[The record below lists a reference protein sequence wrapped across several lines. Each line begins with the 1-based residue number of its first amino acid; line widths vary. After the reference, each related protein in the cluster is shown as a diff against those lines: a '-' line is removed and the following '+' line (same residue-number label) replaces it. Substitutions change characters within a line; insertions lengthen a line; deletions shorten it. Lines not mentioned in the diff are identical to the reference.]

1 MLDILLIFK
10 HDVLMQAV
18 NRFPLAAKLVL
29 LAAFFSLAGGKWGSY
44 IGLPKYN
51 IFLPDFLFL
60 LGCLLA
66 FLKRSSK
73 NDGFMVYTIIGISF
87 FIAQLLRNPQFTLM
101 TKFRDLLP
109 FFYFLFVPLLCRVF
123 SSLNNQKIVN
133 TIRYASLVH
142 LFWVLPVMFNLLHP
156 ISSRGIFGF
165 PIFTPRW
172 DLDGMTSIIGLIAWR
187 RHPKFDLKEN
197 DFISLVIVFT
207 LIVQYSRAT
216 LVAFFFIIIIYY
228 LRHLRNKKDIFFVSS
243 HRFSLIIVI
252 SMIFTVTAV
261 PLLQNLLPQNSVLI
275 RIGLISNPINA
286 VVLQQGAG
294 STANARLKAQSQ
306 LYGWVK
312 QRNQLIFGVGPGT
325 EMVLDSGA
333 VQYLSGDA
341 VVRSPHSWIYGL
353 LCRYGYFGS
362 LIWLFL
368 LTYPLIKT
376 KAILS
381 PLGMPMMGVYVILI
395 VSFFGVIIESPFGS
409 MPLALFVALPTLD

>member
-1 MLDILLIFK
+1 
-10 HDVLMQAV
+10 
-18 NRFPLAAKLVL
+18 
-29 LAAFFSLAGGKWGSY
+29 
-44 IGLPKYN
+44 
-51 IFLPDFLFL
+51 
-60 LGCLLA
+60 
-66 FLKRSSK
+66 
-73 NDGFMVYTIIGISF
+73 
-87 FIAQLLRNPQFTLM
+87 
-101 TKFRDLLP
+101 
-109 FFYFLFVPLLCRVF
+109 
-123 SSLNNQKIVN
+123 
-133 TIRYASLVH
+133 
-142 LFWVLPVMFNLLHP
+142 
-156 ISSRGIFGF
+156 
-165 PIFTPRW
+165 
-172 DLDGMTSIIGLIAWR
+172 
-187 RHPKFDLKEN
+187 
-197 DFISLVIVFT
+197 
-207 LIVQYSRAT
+207 
-216 LVAFFFIIIIYY
+216 
-228 LRHLRNKKDIFFVSS
+228 
-243 HRFSLIIVI
+243 
-252 SMIFTVTAV
+252 MIFTVTVA

-286 VVLQQGAG
+286 IVLQHGA
-294 STANARLKAQSQ
+294 SITANARLKAQSQ

-333 VQYLSGDA
+333 VQYLYGDA